1 MYNNKNLKIMTTKKN
16 LVKQVLM
23 STFTAGIFTFA
34 FTACSDND
42 ELLTEN
48 NTTAESQ
55 KMAAIQNGSSI
66 QPIGLIY
73 KDFIT
78 PNDVQIL
85 NADTTEIAISKA
97 LADKKGISS
106 FVGHPMGIKQSADE
120 MSYLRRTIKEELVG
134 DQYILTVVP
143 AGIGEV
149 LAGQAVELNTGIYVN
164 PNAGTTRSGGSEADK
179 YIDSQNRV
187 HPVSVTILSLPGEE
201 GAMTR
206 SGGAANYGTLTAEQI
221 MNGENFNIPHTR
233 GLLDD
238 AKQKF
243 LDFITSGG
251 HATCDEKVNILRKTG
266 IVTPKKIKIQVGQGK
281 NDTLTIDS
289 RIPYSFALDYTLKF
303 DSYIALKD
311 VREDPLA
318 YLLAAVNPFGVF
330 DVDTKSFKTRLDG
343 AVSFAP
349 EVTIGIGAKAEIP
362 KDKQNVKIASLGNY
376 LFDFQVGP
384 VPIPVVLQPA
394 LYLHIDAS
402 IEGRVY
408 TGIKYEYE
416 SKFFT
421 ELNYNKGKGWGYDAD
436 YQTVKDNL
444 SFIAPRGTIK
454 AKAGM
459 GVMLGCDVTVAAVAG
474 PTFSVG
480 PMVTAGMDVKIA
492 PWEEKPFTFDA
503 NVKLGLHGRA
513 GAKLKLWTLDIADWQ
528 TDVVFGPEKTL
539 WECHFEGEDIMSKYG
554 YPSLLNMVK
563 KMRQDAEAER
573 EAYNAKLAAEAV
585 EKAESDKNWNN
596 FVEMM
601 KGDGM
606 VMRRLSSLT
615 NGRTNSV
622 FAKKLLES
630 ALKKT
635 YTVAMQEY
643 GKITPDHF
651 SNMRM
656 TLLGLLSTQ
665 TL

>member
-1 MYNNKNLKIMTTKKN
+1 M
-16 LVKQVLM
+16 
-23 STFTAGIFTFA
+23 
-34 FTACSDND
+34 
-42 ELLTEN
+42 
-48 NTTAESQ
+48 
-55 KMAAIQNGSSI
+55 
-66 QPIGLIY
+66 
-73 KDFIT
+73 
-78 PNDVQIL
+78 
-85 NADTTEIAISKA
+85 
-97 LADKKGISS
+97 
-106 FVGHPMGIKQSADE
+106 
-120 MSYLRRTIKEELVG
+120 
-134 DQYILTVVP
+134 
-143 AGIGEV
+143 
-149 LAGQAVELNTGIYVN
+149 
-164 PNAGTTRSGGSEADK
+164 
-179 YIDSQNRV
+179 
-187 HPVSVTILSLPGEE
+187 
-201 GAMTR
+201 
-206 SGGAANYGTLTAEQI
+206 
-221 MNGENFNIPHTR
+221 
-233 GLLDD
+233 
-238 AKQKF
+238 
-243 LDFITSGG
+243 
-251 HATCDEKVNILRKTG
+251 
-266 IVTPKKIKIQVGQGK
+266 
-281 NDTLTIDS
+281 
-289 RIPYSFALDYTLKF
+289 
-303 DSYIALKD
+303 
-311 VREDPLA
+311 
-318 YLLAAVNPFGVF
+318 
-330 DVDTKSFKTRLDG
+330 
-343 AVSFAP
+343 
-349 EVTIGIGAKAEIP
+349 TIGIGAKAEIP